1 MIHATSTWESFSSL
15 LFFFAYVVL
24 KGFLADN
31 QQQIMF
37 QLDLLID
44 TSVLSS
50 NVMLLRDEKFIDFVR
65 EEAGNGAAALL
76 EIQGINSVKSLLMTS
91 DVYAIMNVSSKS

>member
-1 MIHATSTWESFSSL
+1 
-15 LFFFAYVVL
+15 
-24 KGFLADN
+24 
-31 QQQIMF
+31 MF

-91 DVYAIMNVSSKS
+91 DVYAIMNVSSKSLDAFKKNMVICKMITHLLYNQE